1 MLTAPAMVGRV
12 ISSSMSAPNDSYYLV
27 SVVYIIMF
35 IISSKSLCR
44 TKQSDVYIPG
54 IGGGSILNVRGLR
67 CKRIRAQNFK
77 PRPLISG
84 NAFVKIKKQR
94 WTTGKKTV
102 DFKESSNE
110 TSIFLTQN

>member
-1 MLTAPAMVGRV
+1 MLPP
-12 ISSSMSAPNDSYYLV
+12 SPSP
-27 SVVYIIMF
+27 II
-35 IISSKSLCR
+35 
-44 TKQSDVYIPG
+44 G
-54 IGGGSILNVRGLR
+54 ILNVRGAKMYVR
-67 CKRIRAQNFK
+67 GCADARAQNFK